1 MARLIEIQDV
11 TMLPTKLSIRLGDI
25 LWFSATGGRVSS
37 NEASSSVKT
46 DVVRALGAFSPGVV
60 GPAGE
65 IVSPAGPPSTVLF
78 LASSVGAASIEV
90 MTGDPWHHVR
100 TTLLDVTVEP

>member
-1 MARLIEIQDV
+1 
-11 TMLPTKLSIRLGDI
+11 MLPAKLSIRLGDI
-25 LWFSATGGRVSS
+25 LSFSATGGRVCSS
-37 NEASSSVKT
+37 SEASSLAKA
-46 DVVRALGAFSPGVV
+46 DVVRLLGAFSQGVV

-65 IVSPAGPPSTVLF
+65 IVSPAGPPSSVLF

-100 TTLLDVTVEP
+100 TTVLDVTVEP